1 MWAQKLL
8 LFHYGGG
15 TLHRH
20 LNFRKLSV
28 FIFLSVLLA
37 ATPALAIV
45 NVMDK
50 GDQKSQK
57 GLTGEV
63 NGSLSLRSGNK
74 QWLNI
79 DIGMNLTYRLYNHTF
94 ILKGS
99 LEHQAGALNALEPQ
113 ISESFEHFRYRY
125 EFFDDVFVETFV
137 QHQFDQVKRIKLRF
151 LHGIGFRYIHN
162 FEKVNITMGTTWM
175 LEYEKE
181 EEEFWDC
188 AEGEAC
194 SQWVHRWSS
203 YLTVDWEVVE
213 NVYVGTTNFIQP
225 LFANLYDWRLLNDN
239 YIEFRA
245 NEWLAMRSS
254 FTLEYDSYPAPRV
267 EHQLDTKI
275 RGSLVLRF
283 D

>member
-79 DIGMNLTYRLYNHTF
+79 DIGMNLTCLLYNHTF

-125 EFFDDVFVETFV
+125 EFFDDIFVETFV

-275 RGSLVLRF
+275 RGSLVLRV

>member
-1 MWAQKLL
+1 M
-8 LFHYGGG
+8 
-15 TLHRH
+15 T
-20 LNFRKLSV
+20 
-28 FIFLSVLLA
+28 ITMLLA
-37 ATPALAIV
+37 ADPAWAIV

-50 GDQKSQK
+50 GDQKSET

-74 QWLNI
+74 NWLNL
-79 DIGMNLTYRLYNHTF
+79 DIGLNLTYRLYRHTF

-125 EFFDDVFVETFV
+125 EFWDDLFVESFV

-151 LHGIGFRYIHN
+151 LHGIGLRFIHS
-162 FEKVNITMGTTWM
+162 FESVEITMGTTWM

-188 AEGEAC
+188 EDGEAC

-203 YLTVDWEVVE
+203 YLTVDWEVME
-213 NVYVGTTNFIQP
+213 NVFIGTTNFIQP

-245 NEWLAMRSS
+245 NKWLAMRSS
-254 FTLEYDSYPAPRV
+254 YTLEYDSYPAPRV
-267 EHQLDTKI
+267 VHQLDTRI
-275 RGSLVLRF
+275 RASIVLRF
-283 D
+283 E

>member
-1 MWAQKLL
+1 MVVFGIGEVV
-8 LFHYGGG
+8 LFLQEFNKISGLCIAF
-15 TLHRH
+15 T
-20 LNFRKLSV
+20 
-28 FIFLSVLLA
+28 VLLA
-37 ATPALAIV
+37 ADPAWAIV

-50 GDQKSQK
+50 GDQKSET

-74 QWLNI
+74 NWLNL
-79 DIGMNLTYRLYNHTF
+79 DVGLNLTYRLYRHTF

-125 EFFDDVFVETFV
+125 EFLDDLFVESFV

-151 LHGIGFRYIHN
+151 LHGIGVRFIHS
-162 FEKVNITMGTTWM
+162 FESVEITMGTTWM

-188 AEGEAC
+188 EDGEAC

-203 YLTVDWEVVE
+203 YLTVDWEVME
-213 NVYVGTTNFIQP
+213 NIFVGTTNFIQP

-245 NEWLAMRSS
+245 NKWLAMRSS
-254 FTLEYDSYPAPRV
+254 YTLEYDSYPAPRV
-267 EHQLDTKI
+267 VHQLDTRI
-275 RGSLVLRF
+275 RASIVVRF
-283 D
+283 E

>member
-1 MWAQKLL
+1 MIDVGSEAVTISLWRWYFAPAPE
-8 LFHYGGG
+8 F
-15 TLHRH
+15 
-20 LNFRKLSV
+20 FRKLSV

-63 NGSLSLRSGNK
+63 NGSLSSARNK

-94 ILKGS
+94 IFSGS

-125 EFFDDVFVETFV
+125 EFFDDIFVETFV

-188 AEGEAC
+188 AEEKLALSGF
-194 SQWVHRWSS
+194 
-203 YLTVDWEVVE
+203 TVGQV
-213 NVYVGTTNFIQP
+213 I
-225 LFANLYDWRLLNDN
+225 
-239 YIEFRA
+239 
-245 NEWLAMRSS
+245 
-254 FTLEYDSYPAPRV
+254 
-267 EHQLDTKI
+267 
-275 RGSLVLRF
+275 
-283 D
+283 

>member
-1 MWAQKLL
+1 MNP
-8 LFHYGGG
+8 
-15 TLHRH
+15 HR
-20 LNFRKLSV
+20 NFRKLNI
-28 FIFLSVLLA
+28 FIFLSILLA
-37 ATPALAIV
+37 ASPAFAIV

-50 GDQKSQK
+50 GDQKSEK
-57 GLTGEV
+57 GFSGEF

-74 QWLNI
+74 QWLNLDVGLNI
-79 DIGMNLTYRLYNHTF
+79 TYRYYSHTF

-99 LEHQAGALNALEPQ
+99 IEHQAGAINALEPQ

-125 EFFDDVFVETFV
+125 EFLDDVFVETFV

-162 FEKVNITMGTTWM
+162 FETVNITMGTTWM
-175 LEYEKE
+175 LEYETE
-181 EEEFWDC
+181 EDENFACE
-188 AEGEAC
+188 EGEAC

-203 YLTVDWEVVE
+203 YLTVDWALME

-225 LFANLYDWRLLNDN
+225 LFANLRDWRLLNDN

-245 NEWLAMRSS
+245 NDWLAMRSS
-254 FTLEYDSYPAPRV
+254 YTLEYDSNPAPRV
-267 EHQLDTKI
+267 QHQLDTRI
-275 RGSLVLRF
+275 RASLVLRF

>member
-1 MWAQKLL
+1 M
-8 LFHYGGG
+8 
-15 TLHRH
+15 
-20 LNFRKLSV
+20 
-28 FIFLSVLLA
+28 FLQEFNKISGLCIAFTVLLA
-37 ATPALAIV
+37 ADPAWAIV

-50 GDQKSQK
+50 GDQKSET

-74 QWLNI
+74 NWLNL
-79 DIGMNLTYRLYNHTF
+79 DVGLNLTYRLYRHTF

-99 LEHQAGALNALEPQ
+99 LEHQAGALNSLEPQ

-125 EFFDDVFVETFV
+125 EFLDDLFVESFV

-151 LHGIGFRYIHN
+151 LHGIGVRFIHS
-162 FEKVNITMGTTWM
+162 FESVEITMGTTWM

-188 AEGEAC
+188 EDGEAC

-203 YLTVDWEVVE
+203 YLTVDWEVME
-213 NVYVGTTNFIQP
+213 NIFVGTTNFIQP

-245 NEWLAMRSS
+245 NKWLAMRSS
-254 FTLEYDSYPAPRV
+254 YTLEYDSYPAPRV
-267 EHQLDTKI
+267 VHQLDTRI
-275 RGSLVLRF
+275 RASIVVRF
-283 D
+283 E